1 MGKQKM
7 NKSKIIA
14 LVAVAII
21 LWLVLS
27 VSISLMLAGSTWCVK
42 IMGAPAAIACFV
54 ASGEFVIFCC
64 LMCSE
69 EGEDEKK

>member
-1 MGKQKM
+1 M
-7 NKSKIIA
+7 KSKIIA

-21 LWLVLS
+21 LLLVLS
-27 VSISLMLAGSTWCVK
+27 VSISLMLAVSTWCAK
-42 IMGAPAAIACFV
+42 FMGARAAIACFA
-54 ASGEFVIFCC
+54 ASFLFGIFCC

>member
-1 MGKQKM
+1 M

-14 LVAVAII
+14 IVAVAII

-27 VSISLMLAGSTWCVK
+27 FSISVLLAVSALCAK

-54 ASGEFVIFCC
+54 ASFLFVIFCC
-64 LMCSE
+64 FLCSE
-69 EGEDEKK
+69 EDDDAEK

>member
-1 MGKQKM
+1 M

-14 LVAVAII
+14 VMAVAII

-27 VSISLMLAGSTWCVK
+27 FSISLLLAVSAWCAK

-54 ASGEFVIFCC
+54 ASFMFVIFCC
-64 LMCSE
+64 FLCSE
-69 EGEDEKK
+69 EDEDAEK

>member
-1 MGKQKM
+1 M

-21 LWLVLS
+21 LWLVMS
-27 VSISLMLAGSTWCVK
+27 FSISLLLAASAWCAK

-54 ASGEFVIFCC
+54 ASFLFVIFCC

>member
-1 MGKQKM
+1 MK
-7 NKSKIIA
+7 NKIIV

-21 LWLVLS
+21 LWLVMS
-27 VSISLMLAGSTWCVK
+27 FSISLLLAVSTWCAK

-54 ASGEFVIFCC
+54 ASFLFVIFCC

-69 EGEDEKK
+69 EGEDEEK

>member
-1 MGKQKM
+1 MTM
-7 NKSKIIA
+7 KSKIIS

-27 VSISLMLAGSTWCVK
+27 FSISLLLAVTALCIK

-54 ASGEFVIFCC
+54 ASILFVIFCC
-64 LMCSE
+64 FLCSEE
-69 EGEDEKK
+69 EGEDEEK

>member
-1 MGKQKM
+1 M

-14 LVAVAII
+14 IIAVAII

-27 VSISLMLAGSTWCVK
+27 VSISLLLAVSAWCAK

-54 ASGEFVIFCC
+54 ASFMFVIFCC
-64 LMCSE
+64 ILCREE
-69 EGEDEKK
+69 EGEDERK

>member
-1 MGKQKM
+1 M

-21 LWLVLS
+21 LWLVMS
-27 VSISLMLAGSTWCVK
+27 FSISLLLAVTAYCAK
-42 IMGAPAAIACFV
+42 IMGTPATIACLV
-54 ASGEFVIFCC
+54 ASGVFVIFCG
-64 LMCSE
+64 LMCSEE

>member
-1 MGKQKM
+1 M
-7 NKSKIIA
+7 KSKIIA

-21 LWLVLS
+21 LWLVMS
-27 VSISLMLAGSTWCVK
+27 FSISLLLAASAWCTK

-54 ASGEFVIFCC
+54 ASILFVIFCC

-69 EGEDEKK
+69 EGEDDEK

>member
-1 MGKQKM
+1 M

-27 VSISLMLAGSTWCVK
+27 VSISLLLAVTAWCAK
-42 IMGAPAAIACFV
+42 IMGAPATIACFV
-54 ASGEFVIFCC
+54 ASILFVIFCC
-64 LMCSE
+64 FLCSE

>member
-1 MGKQKM
+1 M

-14 LVAVAII
+14 VVAVAII

-27 VSISLMLAGSTWCVK
+27 LSISLLLAVSAWCAK

-54 ASGEFVIFCC
+54 ASFLFVIFCC
-64 LMCSE
+64 ILCSE
-69 EGEDEKK
+69 EGEDAEK

>member
-1 MGKQKM
+1 M

-14 LVAVAII
+14 IVAVAII

-27 VSISLMLAGSTWCVK
+27 LSISLLLAVSAWCAK

-54 ASGEFVIFCC
+54 ASFMFVIFCC
-64 LMCSE
+64 ILCSE
-69 EGEDEKK
+69 EGDDDEK

>member
-1 MGKQKM
+1 M
-7 NKSKIIA
+7 KSKIIA
-14 LVAVAII
+14 LVTVAII

-27 VSISLMLAGSTWCVK
+27 VSISLMLAVSDWCVK

-54 ASGEFVIFCC
+54 ASGVFVIFCC

-69 EGEDEKK
+69 EDEDAEK

>member
-1 MGKQKM
+1 M
-7 NKSKIIA
+7 KSKIIA

-27 VSISLMLAGSTWCVK
+27 FSISLLLAVTAYCAK
-42 IMGAPAAIACFV
+42 IMGAPATIARFV
-54 ASGEFVIFCC
+54 ASGLFVIFCC

-69 EGEDEKK
+69 EDEDEKK

>member
-1 MGKQKM
+1 M
-7 NKSKIIA
+7 KSKIIA

-21 LWLVLS
+21 LWLVMS
-27 VSISLMLAGSTWCVK
+27 FSISLLLAVSTWCAK

-54 ASGEFVIFCC
+54 ASFLFVIFCC

-69 EGEDEKK
+69 EGDDEKK

>member
-1 MGKQKM
+1 M
-7 NKSKIIA
+7 KSKIIA

-27 VSISLMLAGSTWCVK
+27 VSISLLLAASAWCVK

-54 ASGEFVIFCC
+54 ASGVFVIFCC
-64 LMCSE
+64 LMCRE
-69 EGEDEKK
+69 EGEGEKK

>member
-1 MGKQKM
+1 M

-14 LVAVAII
+14 VMAVAII

-27 VSISLMLAGSTWCVK
+27 FSISLLLAVSAWCAK

-54 ASGEFVIFCC
+54 ASFMFVIFCC
-64 LMCSE
+64 FLCSE
-69 EGEDEKK
+69 EKDSHEEK

>member
-1 MGKQKM
+1 M

-14 LVAVAII
+14 VVAVAII

-27 VSISLMLAGSTWCVK
+27 VSISVVLAATAWCAK

-54 ASGEFVIFCC
+54 ASFLFVIFCC
-64 LMCSE
+64 FLCSEE

>member
-1 MGKQKM
+1 MK
-7 NKSKIIA
+7 NKIIA

-21 LWLVLS
+21 LWLVMS
-27 VSISLMLAGSTWCVK
+27 FSISLLLSMTAFCIK

-54 ASGEFVIFCC
+54 ASILFVIFCC

-69 EGEDEKK
+69 EGEDDEK

>member
-1 MGKQKM
+1 M
-7 NKSKIIA
+7 KSKIIA

-27 VSISLMLAGSTWCVK
+27 VSISLLLAASAWCVK

-54 ASGEFVIFCC
+54 ASFLFVIFCC
-64 LMCSE
+64 LLCSE
-69 EGEDEKK
+69 EEDSHEEK